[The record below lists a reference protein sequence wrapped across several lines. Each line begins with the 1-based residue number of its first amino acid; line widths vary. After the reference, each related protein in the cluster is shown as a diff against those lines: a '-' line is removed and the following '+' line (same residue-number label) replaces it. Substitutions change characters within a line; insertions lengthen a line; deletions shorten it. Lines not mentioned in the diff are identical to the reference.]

1 MAGNKKSGRPSVILN
16 HPDKNSIIRQIV
28 ERELGVP
35 GAPTFERIAKK
46 VGLNVNTLHTFKR
59 RHITEEMRREIAAK
73 IKREPIEEATNVL
86 NKERMDVAQTYEAL
100 AHRVEK
106 LVTKA
111 ENNEDDGFA
120 LAAMEGLRKVLKDI
134 ATMHGKMATNLTVDV
149 KLSESPEWVTM
160 KQIIQAVCAEVPE
173 AREPFLRHMRK
184 NVLSVTE
191 EQGDAI

>member
-73 IKREPIEEATNVL
+73 IKREPILEATSVL

-134 ATMHGKMATNLTVDV
+134 ATMHGKMATSLTVDV